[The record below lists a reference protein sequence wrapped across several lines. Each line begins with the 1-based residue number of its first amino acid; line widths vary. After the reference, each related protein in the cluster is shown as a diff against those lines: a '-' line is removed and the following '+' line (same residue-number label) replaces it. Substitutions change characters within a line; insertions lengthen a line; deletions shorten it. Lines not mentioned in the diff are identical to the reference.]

1 MNEVI
6 QNRKA
11 QIDMKFDGGFFM
23 MLLNQSEIHKR
34 HVVRMMFKKIIEKL
48 QFMFTKLIVYMSSN

>member
-11 QIDMKFDGGFFM
+11 QIYMKCDGEFFM
-23 MLLNQSEIHKR
+23 RLLNQSEIHNR
-34 HVVRMMFKKIIEKL
+34 HFVRKMF
-48 QFMFTKLIVYMSSN
+48 

>member
-23 MLLNQSEIHKR
+23 MLNQSEIHKR

-48 QFMFTKLIVYMSSN
+48 QFMFTKLIVYMSSH